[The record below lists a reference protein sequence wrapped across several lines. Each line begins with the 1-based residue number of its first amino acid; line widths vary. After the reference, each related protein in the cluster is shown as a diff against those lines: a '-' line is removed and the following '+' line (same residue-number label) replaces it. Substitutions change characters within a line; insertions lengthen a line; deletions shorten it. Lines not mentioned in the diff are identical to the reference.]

1 MGYLADNYHVEKS
14 SNGGNLL
21 VSGGAN
27 AQPAT
32 SGKNFFNDFLARGGG
47 NTAGLNS
54 FLNNKAAEEQASE
67 NAKKTVED
75 NAIENAKRMAVQG
88 DERKQ
93 LEQRRADLQK
103 QLDDLNSGAVSIYDL
118 FPKQE
123 AEFQKNMKRSELQYS
138 IEDIDRRLAKEYGNE
153 ERIGDTLKGWWNA
166 TKGAYKMAAATAQD
180 FAKQNESRIARDAE
194 YTGINNDF
202 SQPFKG
208 LNIEERGLN
217 NPDKTVDLALPE
229 NKKLESTFDGVI
241 NWREGAMEDIAKG
254 TQQKQEAKEGTGAV
268 GSFLLDALSTG
279 LDIGADTA
287 LSLIPGMQGAGLYSM
302 ATRVFGNAAAE
313 SATNGDNLETQVAKG
328 VTAALIESL
337 TEKIG
342 GGFDKAYGSTISKA
356 IAQKLGKNAATAATK
371 AVNANRA
378 AIMTMLKESGSEAL
392 EEALADVLNIAAD
405 HLFGWSGDEKT
416 FLEEL
421 SDSKSEIL
429 YDALLGGFIGMF
441 GAAGDAI
448 NTKQSAEARNK
459 AIADGV
465 DAAIQNKQNVNNE
478 QAENIGSAEQATKTP
493 ADILAE
499 AARPT
504 QENQLTPA
512 ENHIDNRTFS
522 SVADKKTPSFQY
534 EHPELHNYFVD
545 AAKLLIGEVD
555 SALAKDKVQAHTK
568 GKRSYSE
575 PINRL
580 VDYGMSKPRIMQCLM
595 DIIQNHGAENY
606 ADAKRVEI
614 VLDDMLSNGWRGTN
628 REAHNASN
636 EYINAKGNIS
646 GRKDTSSWESYL
658 DEHYLSILD
667 GLVTEEELRT
677 EWESLQSQSPS
688 AVNALMDA
696 ATRGNANAAQNAN
709 NPPANAQNASNEFI
723 PAEQQSEAQTGATA
737 FKMQSDADESGGNVR
752 ERGYSANLAS
762 DKAMNEAI
770 QAEYKSAPDFYAQ
783 KSNAETLKAAEVIYR
798 QGIDK
803 AESTL
808 REALANAKNGMK
820 LSAEM
825 VPLSR
830 LVANDLAA
838 NGRIDTA
845 RELLSDIGAE
855 LTYAGQL
862 GQSAHILRNADP
874 ITKALSIKKM
884 VDKLNNQI
892 GNTRKKMNV
901 KRGRGDAQGNIVVDE
916 TLINN
921 FIKAK
926 DDASRDSAIDAIETD
941 IARQIPATFADKFV
955 AMRYLNMLG
964 NFKTQGRNILGNTA
978 MGLLTTAK
986 RHVVQSTIELI
997 NAAVTGNKNN
1007 RNTVLFYAPS
1017 LYKEANADFA
1027 NISSVA
1033 MGEAKYNANSP
1044 ISSSRINAKRE
1055 VFDRN
1060 IPLLSSAAQ
1069 KYNAATRWAMEMGDQ
1084 IFIRANYADAMAGW
1098 MQGHGFN
1105 SISEMSPEEL
1115 DAARAFAIKEA
1126 QEATFRDQNNVS
1138 NFVKNF
1144 DKNWDKKYGTAGK
1157 VAKTAIE
1164 GIIPFRATPANV
1176 AVRGVEYSPIG
1187 LAIGIGKA
1195 LSGKADS
1202 AKAIN
1207 DISKGA
1213 TGSALAVAGFFLAA
1227 AGKARGN
1234 EDDEKLEAFQKLQ
1247 GQSDYSINVNGK
1259 WVSLSQLAPASIPFF
1274 MGVILYERLSEQES
1288 FSEMTLDDYGKM
1300 LGAITDPML
1309 EMSMLSG
1316 VNDALNNIASFNGD
1330 ADALP
1335 KFFTNSVLGYLSQG
1349 LSNTL
1354 LSQAASAMFENRQT
1368 FYKDKDS
1375 FLGEYQYT
1383 LAKYAAKFPGTDYNR
1398 QDYVD
1403 AWGRKQSNGSVGE
1416 RLLDSFINPVYVSD
1430 EKRGDVEKELERLYQ
1445 DNPGVEGVGSVF
1457 PSKASRSLTYGTGKD
1472 GEPITM
1478 TADEYEQYSV
1488 DRGQASLKYVSDF
1501 MNSAVYKDMTD
1512 EERISTIKE
1521 LYSFAADRAL
1531 AKVKGKNGVKN
1542 TSDFETL
1549 IKGIDKPGTSN
1560 DKTPLPEKDV
1570 PTYIAYKNQFKYAK
1584 DNDDYAAQDKLLK
1597 QYTGLPESIQTA
1609 MLEHGV
1615 VSNSRLKEYK
1625 CGIDSASSAA
1635 WKEAKESV
1643 QARLDKNSSN
1653 SGIVELFALAESDIP
1668 QAQKQAIIDN
1678 YADLG
1683 YLSKSTATAIT
1694 VLSKYGYDYTD
1705 IANFF
1710 YGADYKTKDG
1720 EGKASGT
1727 LDDKKLS
1734 YALSQLTGL
1743 SDKERDT
1750 IYKEFKAV
1758 LDTNSAYPWR
1768 DSYSKALKRVSSNNH
1783 YGTTFGR
1790 PDSDFASITRKNPG
1804 ADLLLDSAKTSKK
1817 TKDNELLDFLVDFTG
1832 RGNVW

>member
-1 MGYLADNYHVEKS
+1 MGYLADNYHVEKAS
-14 SNGGNLL
+14 DGGNLL

-27 AQPAT
+27 AQPDT
-32 SGKNFFNDFLARGGG
+32 SGKNFFNDFLARRGG
-47 NTAGLNS
+47 NAAGVNAL
-54 FLNNKAAEEQASE
+54 LNNKAAEEKASE
-67 NAKKTVED
+67 NARNIAEKQ
-75 NAIENAKRMAVQG
+75 AIENAKRMAVQG

-93 LEQRRADLQK
+93 LEQRKSDLQK
-103 QLDDLNSGAVSIYDL
+103 QLDDLTNGVNTVYDRL
-118 FPKQE
+118 PEQE
-123 AEFQKNMKRSELQYS
+123 AAFQKDMKRSELQYA
-138 IEDIDRRLAKEYGNE
+138 IEDIDRQLAKEYGNE
-153 ERIGDTLKGWWNA
+153 ERIGDTLKGWLNS

-180 FAKQNESRIARDAE
+180 FAKQNESRVNRDVE

-208 LNIEERGLN
+208 LSVEERGLN
-217 NPDKTVDLALPE
+217 NSDKTVDLALPKNE
-229 NKKLESTFDGVI
+229 KLESAFDGAI
-241 NWREGAMEDIAKG
+241 KWRDSAMEDIAKG

-313 SATNGDNLETQVAKG
+313 SAANGDDVETQVAKG

-342 GGFDKAYGSTISKA
+342 GGFGKAYGSTISKA

-392 EEALADVLNIAAD
+392 EEALSDVLNIAAD
-405 HLFGWSGDEKT
+405 HLFGWSGDEKS

-429 YDALLGGFIGMF
+429 YDALLGGFVGMF

-478 QAENIGSAEQATKTP
+478 QAENIGSVEQVRKAP

-504 QENQLTPA
+504 QQMQTASAPAQTP
-512 ENHIDNRTFS
+512 T
-522 SVADKKTPSFQY
+522 
-534 EHPELHNYFVD
+534 
-545 AAKLLIGEVD
+545 
-555 SALAKDKVQAHTK
+555 QA
-568 GKRSYSE
+568 
-575 PINRL
+575 
-580 VDYGMSKPRIMQCLM
+580 Q
-595 DIIQNHGAENY
+595 
-606 ADAKRVEI
+606 
-614 VLDDMLSNGWRGTN
+614 
-628 REAHNASN
+628 
-636 EYINAKGNIS
+636 
-646 GRKDTSSWESYL
+646 
-658 DEHYLSILD
+658 
-667 GLVTEEELRT
+667 
-677 EWESLQSQSPS
+677 S
-688 AVNALMDA
+688 AVNALA

-709 NPPANAQNASNEFI
+709 NAPTNAQNVSNEFI
-723 PAEQQSEAQTGATA
+723 PAEQQSEARAGATA
-737 FKMQSDADESGGNVR
+737 FKMQSDAGESGGNVR

-770 QAEYKSAPDFYAQ
+770 QAEYKSDPDFYKQ

-798 QGIDK
+798 QGIEK

-820 LSAEM
+820 LPAEM

-838 NGRIDTA
+838 NGRIDA
-845 RELLSDIGAE
+845 AKELLSDVGAE
-855 LTYAGQL
+855 LTYAGQV
-862 GQSAHILRNADP
+862 GQAAHILRNADP

-884 VDKLNNQI
+884 VDKLNKQI
-892 GNTRKKMNV
+892 GSTRKKLNV

-921 FIKAK
+921 FIEAK

-941 IARQIPATFADKFV
+941 IARQIPATFADKFL

-1027 NISSVA
+1027 NVSSVA
-1033 MGEAKYNANSP
+1033 MGEAKYSANSP

-1060 IPLLSSAAQ
+1060 IPVVSKAAQ
-1069 KYNAATRWAMEMGDQ
+1069 IYNKATKWAMEMGDQ

-1157 VAKTAIE
+1157 VAKTAVE
-1164 GIIPFRATPANV
+1164 GIVPFRATPANV

-1195 LSGKADS
+1195 ISGKADS

-1213 TGSALAVAGFFLAA
+1213 TGSALAVAGFLLAA

-1354 LSQAASAMFENRQT
+1354 LSQAVSATFENRQT

-1403 AWGRKQSNGSVGE
+1403 AWGRKQSNGNVGE
-1416 RLLDSFINPVYVSD
+1416 RLLDSFLNPLYISD
-1430 EKRGDVEKELERLYQ
+1430 EKRGEVEEELERLYQ
-1445 DNPGVEGVGSVF
+1445 DNPGVKDVDGVF
-1457 PSKASRSLTYGTGKD
+1457 PAKASRSLAYGTGKD
-1472 GEPITM
+1472 GKPLTM

-1488 DRGQASLKYVSDF
+1488 DRGQASLKYVSEF
-1501 MNSAVYKDMTD
+1501 MKSDVYKDMTD
-1512 EERISTIKE
+1512 EERISTIND

-1531 AKVKGKNGVKN
+1531 AKVKNKNGVKN

-1549 IKGIDKPGTSN
+1549 IKGVDKPGTTN

-1584 DNDDYAAQDKLLK
+1584 DNDDYTAQDKLLK

-1643 QARLDKNSSN
+1643 QARLDKNSAN
-1653 SGIVELFALAESDIP
+1653 SGVIELFALAESDIP

-1734 YALSQLTGL
+1734 YALSQLNGL

-1768 DSYSKALKRVSSNNH
+1768 DSYSKALKRVASNNR

-1804 ADLLLDSAKTSKK
+1804 ADLLLDGANSQNKTNDK
-1817 TKDNELLDFLVDFTG
+1817 ELLDFILGLTERG
-1832 RGNVW
+1832 RVW